1 MAKKPEETVIPMSRF
16 RRGGAAEV
24 VPEIGAA
31 PPPPQADAV
40 RELAMK
46 PPPDLT
52 GKPKIWCLLSSN
64 SGGKTTLARWLVH
77 RRAEAGA
84 EPMLLAALDP
94 GNRSLATWYA
104 GVEQPPGRDTRA
116 TARWLRDSLD
126 SLAAEK
132 LSAVLDFGGG
142 GETALAEL
150 LKDIPDLHVRMEEAG
165 TAMVA
170 CYPLTPRI
178 DDIFV
183 AAGLEAAGFKP
194 PATMLLL
201 NEGKADPALP
211 PGEVFDPVIR
221 HSAFRAIV
229 ARGAQVVWMP
239 ALESEVMDE
248 INRKGLP
255 FAQARDG
262 HVPDGA
268 TFAPIGGLRRAAVGR
283 WLAMME
289 LRHERVR
296 TWL

>member
-1 MAKKPEETVIPMSRF
+1 MAKKTDEKVIPMSRF
-16 RRGGAAEV
+16 RRGAEV
-24 VPEIGAA
+24 VPEISAA
-31 PPPPQADAV
+31 PPPPQFDAA
-40 RELAMK
+40 REVATQ

-52 GKPKIWCLLSSN
+52 DKPKIWCLLSSN

-104 GVEQPPGRDTRA
+104 GVEQPPNRDTRA

-132 LSAVLDFGGG
+132 LSAILDFGGG

-150 LKDIPDLHVRMEEAG
+150 LKDTPDLHVKMEEAG

-170 CYPLTPRI
+170 CYPLSPRV

-211 PGEVFDPVIR
+211 PDEVFDPVIR
-221 HSAFRAIV
+221 HSAFRGIV

-248 INRKGLP
+248 INLKGLP

-268 TFAPIGGLRRAAVGR
+268 TFAPIGGLRRASVGR

>member
-77 RRAEAGA
+77 RRAETGGD
-84 EPMLLAALDP
+84 PLILAALDP
-94 GNRSLATWYA
+94 GNRSLATWFS
-104 GVEQPPGRDTRA
+104 GVEQPPNRDTRT

-126 SLAAEK
+126 YLVADK

-142 GETALAEL
+142 GETALAAL
-150 LKDIPDLHVRMEEAG
+150 LKDQPDLADRIADEG
-165 TAMVA
+165 TALVA
-170 CYPLTPRI
+170 CYPLTPRV

-183 AAGLEAAGFKP
+183 AAGLEAAGFRP
-194 PATMLLL
+194 SATMLLL

-211 PGEVFDPVIR
+211 PADVFDPVIR

-239 ALESEVMDE
+239 ALDSEVMDE
-248 INRKGLP
+248 INLKGLP
-255 FAQARDG
+255 FAMARDG
-262 HVPDGA
+262 RVPDGA
-268 TFAPIGGLRRAAVGR
+268 AFSPIGGLRRSAVGR